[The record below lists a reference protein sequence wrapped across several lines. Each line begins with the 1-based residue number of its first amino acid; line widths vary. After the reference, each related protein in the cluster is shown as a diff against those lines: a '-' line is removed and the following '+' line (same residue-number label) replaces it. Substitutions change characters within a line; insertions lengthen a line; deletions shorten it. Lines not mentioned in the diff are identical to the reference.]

1 MVYSR
6 YNFIENRTDLDVN
19 IKAALKRE
27 FDEDFEKYRT
37 LLIKKVL
44 VMLSKKK
51 LNWDGF
57 IHSGSSSKS
66 KIIDDVK
73 KINPLF
79 RQK

>member
-44 VMLSKKK
+44 VMLSKK
-51 LNWDGF
+51 N
-57 IHSGSSSKS
+57 
-66 KIIDDVK
+66 
-73 KINPLF
+73 
-79 RQK
+79 